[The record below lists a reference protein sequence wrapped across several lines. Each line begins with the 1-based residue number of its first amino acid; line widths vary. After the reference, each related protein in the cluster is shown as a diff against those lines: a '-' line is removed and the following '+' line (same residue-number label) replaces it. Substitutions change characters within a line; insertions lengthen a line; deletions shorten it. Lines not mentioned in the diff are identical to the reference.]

1 MGSRISTE
9 LDADVM
15 RMKEAVGFLRVD
27 KDKCYEVGK
36 ALGCLADVGEVG
48 SVLRKAT
55 SRDAAQ

>member
-1 MGSRISTE
+1 
-9 LDADVM
+9 M